1 MRKIIA
7 ATTLAASLT
16 LMPAVTSTVHAQDD
30 AATSDSDDDDGDM
43 GLWGLAGLLGLIG
56 LAGLKRRDTDHRH
69 NTRRDIPTSTGV
81 R

>member
-7 ATTLAASLT
+7 ASTLAAT
-16 LMPAVTSTVHAQDD
+16 LILAPVFGTVHAQDD
-30 AATSDSDDDDGDM
+30 AAAAASDDGDNGDT

-56 LAGLKRRDTDHRH
+56 LAGLKRRDTHSD
-69 NTRRDIPTSTGV
+69 RRDTMTGTGAV